1 LSATVILNT
10 TNQIYDQLD
19 SICKAGLEASLNKA
33 AKIYDLQIMNR
44 EWHNTGEYY
53 PTEDLT
59 STAICLIGISR
70 AKLSPE
76 LISLD
81 VNETMSAMNSLARR
95 RAYLG
100 GFGLVLW
107 ANAVCGGEDLAT
119 LQASCG
125 IKIGSVK
132 EFVSKLTTMEV
143 AWLVSG
149 LAHEY
154 NRSNDNKIRTILK
167 EACLELIDRRFQ
179 VGTQTV
185 SHTGEGVGFPENIR
199 RWIANCADQVYSIQ
213 ALAFAAIV
221 LGDERS
227 KNISECLANQMI
239 AFQGKKGQWWWH
251 YDAKRGGS
259 PQPYSVYSVHQHGMA
274 PMALHALAKANGKLY
289 RQAID
294 LSIGWLTDNELGI
307 NMIDTRR
314 STIWRSIEYKQNQ
327 LKDKFRKSMSLTGVA
342 GDQSK
347 SPPPELQ
354 VNYETRPYEWAW
366 CIYAGA
372 IQREIPAESHIV

>member
-1 LSATVILNT
+1 MSANIQPFFANKTFEK
-10 TNQIYDQLD
+10 LD
-19 SICKAGLEASLNKA
+19 GICESGLRASLNPDTKV
-33 AKIYDLQIMNR
+33 YDLQLMNR
-44 EWHNTGEYY
+44 EWHSTGEYY

-70 AKLSPE
+70 AGLAPKR
-76 LISLD
+76 IGLD
-81 VNETMSAMNSLARR
+81 VNETMSAMNKLAKQ
-95 RAYLG
+95 RAYAG

-107 ANAVCGGEDLAT
+107 ANAVCDGEDLDA
-119 LQASCG
+119 LQESCG

-143 AWLVSG
+143 AWLASG

-154 NRSNDNKIRTILK
+154 KRSNDNQTRTMLK
-167 EACLELIDRRFQ
+167 EACLEIIENRFQ
-179 VGTQTV
+179 AKTQSV
-185 SHTGEGVGFPENIR
+185 SHTGVGVGFPENVR
-199 RWIANCADQVYSIQ
+199 RWIANFADQVYSIQ
-213 ALAFAAIV
+213 ALAFAAVI

-227 KNISECLANQMI
+227 KNISECIANKMI
-239 AFQGKKGQWWWH
+239 AFQGSKGQWWWH

-274 PMALHALAKANGKLY
+274 PMSLHALSRANGKSY
-289 RQAID
+289 RKAID
-294 LSIGWLTDNELGI
+294 SSIGWLTDNELGVD
-307 NMIDTRR
+307 MVDTKRP
-314 STIWRSIEYKQNQ
+314 TIWRSIEYKQGQ
-327 LKDKFRKSMSLTGVA
+327 LKDKIRKSMSLTGVA

-347 SPPPELQ
+347 SSTPDLQ

-372 IQREIPAESHIV
+372 IEREVPAESHIV